1 MAVISNGTT
10 IADAGAFSLSLGSMT
25 LIKTL
30 TASSSADL
38 QLVHGSSSVV
48 LDGTYPV
55 YMVKLI
61 NLHRA
66 AGSEETM
73 GVNFSADSGSNYNVQ
88 KQTTLYD
95 AYSRE
100 NGASVGVNAV
110 ASQDLANGTGDQVL
124 TPEVEL
130 GTDNDASV
138 CGELFLFSPSSTT
151 FAKHFFYRGNHM
163 SYYSTPWSI
172 NAFVQGYCNT
182 TSAIN
187 GIRFKMSSGNIDSG
201 TIKLYGIK
209 DS

>member
-30 TASSSADL
+30 TASSSSDL

-66 AGSEETM
+66 DGSEQTM
-73 GVNFSADSGSNYNVQ
+73 GINFSADSGSNYNVQ
-88 KQTTLYD
+88 KQTTIFD

-100 NGASVGVNAV
+100 NGGSVGVNVV
-110 ASQDLANGTGDQVL
+110 ASQDLANGTGDQII

-138 CGELFLFSPSSTT
+138 CGELLLFSPSNTT
-151 FAKHFFYRGNHM
+151 FVKHFFYRGNHM
-163 SYYSTPWSI
+163 SYYGTPWSI
-172 NAFVQGYCNT
+172 NAFCALIT
-182 TSAIN
+182 CCIMLPLPK
-187 GIRFKMSSGNIDSG
+187 R
-201 TIKLYGIK
+201 
-209 DS
+209 